1 MQQYHHMPFGAEL
14 TARGTVRFRLWAPAA
29 RKVELCLESKPK
41 VAPLAMI
48 SQGDGW
54 FELETERATV
64 GSLYR
69 YRIDGEAQ
77 VPDPAS
83 RFQPQDVHGPSEV
96 INPANFEWQDQK
108 WTGRPWEEAVIY
120 EIHVGTFTA
129 EGTFHALED
138 RLGYLAEL
146 GITALELMPVAD
158 FPGRWN
164 WGYDGVCLFA
174 PDSCY
179 GRPQAL
185 KSLVQAAHAHGLMI
199 FLDVVY
205 NHFGPEGNY
214 LHQYAPDFFTQRHH
228 TPWGAAINFDG
239 ENAYWVRQFFIH
251 NALFWL
257 WEYQFDGLRLDAVHA
272 IQDDS
277 KPHILKELAEA
288 VQHCFGSKRQV
299 HLVLENDNNEAHYL
313 ARSPDKQPR
322 WYVAQWNDDIHHI
335 LHVLATQETMGY
347 YLDYANQPIAH
358 LGHCLSQGF
367 DFQGEISPYREHQPR
382 GELSKD
388 LPPSAFVAFL
398 QNHDQVGNR
407 AFGDRISV
415 LATAEAVK
423 VLTALILLSPFP
435 PLLFMG
441 QEWGAKQ
448 PFLFFCDFSPELA
461 PSVREGRRQEFARF
475 PKFSDPATLERIP
488 DPTDQATFESTVL
501 DWTQAI
507 NVSGREWFKLHQ
519 QLLKLRHRI
528 IVPRLAKITSTD
540 GDCIFLAEK
549 ALRVCWQLGDGS
561 QLILLANF
569 GELPV
574 RLPTPMSE
582 QALFATPEDLGEVL
596 AQGVLPS
603 WALACFFEEAPLVVK
618 GQKT

>member
-14 TARGTVRFRLWAPAA
+14 TANNTVRFRLWAPAA
-29 RKVELCLESKPK
+29 KKVELCLESEPK
-41 VAPLAMI
+41 VALLTMI
-48 SQGDGW
+48 AQDDGW
-54 FELETERATV
+54 FELETEQATA

-69 YRIDGEAQ
+69 YRIDGEVQ

-96 INPANFEWQDQK
+96 INSSDFEWQDQK
-108 WTGRPWEEAVIY
+108 WKGRPWEETVIY
-120 EIHVGTFTA
+120 EVHVGTFTA
-129 EGTFHALED
+129 EGTFRALEA
-138 RLGYLAEL
+138 RLDYLMEL

-164 WGYDGVCLFA
+164 WGYDGVYLFA

-185 KSLVQAAHAHGLMI
+185 KSLVQAAHAHGLMV

-214 LHQYAPDFFTQRHH
+214 LYQYAPDFFTERHH

-239 ENAYWVRQFFIH
+239 ENAYWVRKFFIH

-257 WEYQFDGLRLDAVHA
+257 QEYQFDGLRLDAVHA

-288 VQHCFGSKRQV
+288 IQHRFGLKRQV
-299 HLVLENDNNEAHYL
+299 HLILENDNNEAHYL
-313 ARSPDKQPR
+313 ARGSNRQPR
-322 WYVAQWNDDIHHI
+322 WYAAQWNDDIHHI
-335 LHVLATQETMGY
+335 LHVLATKETTGY
-347 YLDYANQPIAH
+347 YLDYANQPIVH

-367 DFQGEISPYREHQPR
+367 DFQGQISLYREHQPR
-382 GELSKD
+382 GEPSAD

-398 QNHDQVGNR
+398 QNHDQIGNR

-415 LATAEAVK
+415 LATPEAVK
-423 VLTALILLSPFP
+423 VLTALVLLSPFP

-448 PFLFFCDFSPELA
+448 PFLFFCDFSAELA
-461 PSVREGRRQEFARF
+461 PSVRKGRRQEFARF
-475 PKFSDPATLERIP
+475 PEFCDPAVLERIP
-488 DPTDQATFESTVL
+488 DPTARATFESTIL
-501 DWTQAI
+501 DWTQAT
-507 NVSGREWFKLHQ
+507 NASGREWFELHQ
-519 QLLKLRHRI
+519 RLLKLRHRI
-528 IVPRLAKITSTD
+528 LVPQLAKMTSTN
-540 GDCIFLAEK
+540 GDCTFLAEQG
-549 ALRVCWQLGDGS
+549 LRVCWQLGDGS
-561 QLILLANF
+561 QLILLVNL
-569 GELPV
+569 GEIPI
-574 RLPTPMSE
+574 RLPAPVLE
-582 QALFATPEDLGEVL
+582 QALFATTEDLGQVL

-603 WALACFFEEAPLVVK
+603 WALACFFKEAH
-618 GQKT
+618 